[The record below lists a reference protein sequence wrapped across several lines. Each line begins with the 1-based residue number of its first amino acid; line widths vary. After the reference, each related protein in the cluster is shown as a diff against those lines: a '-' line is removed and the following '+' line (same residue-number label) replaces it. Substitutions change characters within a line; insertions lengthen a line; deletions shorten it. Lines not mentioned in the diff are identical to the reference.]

1 MKKTVYFI
9 LQHLCTGGV
18 EICVTNVA
26 NALVRRGYQV
36 VFLSLLQNNEL
47 AEIIDPLVK
56 IDYLT
61 PLKAGGN
68 FSVFYKLRRKLLC
81 RVVLYRKLRKI
92 RESIVISTRN
102 EYSVMVSKLVSSDN
116 LKIAQL
122 HHDYI
127 DRKEIINDF
136 KYKYNRI
143 DYFFILT
150 DDVRVEIMDIMKG
163 NNTYTK
169 CVTVPNFIPRQIS
182 LRSNKRTEIALAVG
196 RLSTEKGF
204 LRLLDVW
211 KLVDKQSEGK
221 YQLYIIGEG
230 SERMH
235 LEMRIKELKLHNAV
249 RLLGLLPNSEVAEW
263 MQKSRIYCMSSFTEA
278 FSMVLLEAMGNGLP
292 QVAFDVRV
300 GPRNLILEG
309 ETGYLVKDG
318 DIETYAARV
327 LSMFSDSNQWQK
339 MSIASKLRFN
349 AFSEKNVIDKWEQVF
364 NRVSTQIRAIF

>member
-61 PLKAGGN
+61 PLKAGSN

-81 RVVLYRKLRKI
+81 RVALYRKLRKI

-127 DRKEIINDF
+127 DRKGIINDF

-263 MQKSRIYCMSSFTEA
+263 MQKSRIYCMSSFTES

-364 NRVSTQIRAIF
+364 NREI

>member
-1 MKKTVYFI
+1 
-9 LQHLCTGGV
+9 
-18 EICVTNVA
+18 
-26 NALVRRGYQV
+26 
-36 VFLSLLQNNEL
+36 
-47 AEIIDPLVK
+47 
-56 IDYLT
+56 
-61 PLKAGGN
+61 
-68 FSVFYKLRRKLLC
+68 
-81 RVVLYRKLRKI
+81 
-92 RESIVISTRN
+92 
-102 EYSVMVSKLVSSDN
+102 
-116 LKIAQL
+116 
-122 HHDYI
+122 
-127 DRKEIINDF
+127 
-136 KYKYNRI
+136 
-143 DYFFILT
+143 
-150 DDVRVEIMDIMKG
+150 MDIMKG

-249 RLLGLLPNSEVAEW
+249 RLLGLLQNSEVAAW
-263 MQKSRIYCMSSFTEA
+263 MQQSRIYCMSRFTEA
-278 FSMVLLEAMGNGLP
+278 LSMVLLEAMGNGLP

-364 NRVSTQIRAIF
+364 NREI